1 MGSTEMGSQPPSS
14 PSPPWLWDSSGL
26 CQTPIKLYKFS

>member
-14 PSPPWLWDSSGL
+14 PNPPWLWDSSGL
-26 CQTPIKLYKFS
+26 CQAPIKLYKFS